1 MSVIIYDL
9 ASMVGAHRSGRP
21 CAMSCPQ
28 QPVRRDYLLR
38 PLSIPLCPMVI
49 CTAVLLG
56 GCGLSRVPTVHTVPV
71 QQGNVIVQE
80 SLDKLKLGMTRS
92 QVRFALGTP
101 LIVDVFRDDRWDY
114 VYFHQRRGEPTE
126 QRRVTVVFAGDAL
139 LRIEGDVVAGS
150 GTAKPL
156 LPGSQGAAPIKTPA
170 SAAAGAAPK
179 LPPPP
184 PPPAE
189 PVPERGFFGRIFQR
203 IGL

>member
-9 ASMVGAHRSGRP
+9 ESTVGAHRSGRP
-21 CAMSCPQ
+21 CAMSRLQLPF
-28 QPVRRDYLLR
+28 RRGYSLR
-38 PLSIPLCPMVI
+38 PVPSRLGPMVI
-49 CTAVLLG
+49 CAALLLG
-56 GCGLSRVPTVHTVPV
+56 GCGLARLPTVHTVPV
-71 QQGNVIVQE
+71 QQGNVIVQQ
-80 SLDKLKLGMTRS
+80 SLDKLKPGMTRS

-114 VYFHQRRGEPTE
+114 VYFHQRRGERTE
-126 QRRVTVVFAGDAL
+126 QRRVTVVFAGDSL
-139 LRIEGDVVAGS
+139 LRIEGDVVVGS

-156 LPGSQGAAPIKTPA
+156 LPGAQGTAPIKAPA
-170 SAAAGAAPK
+170 SAAAATAPK

-184 PPPAE
+184 PAPAE